1 MMQRVFVVI
10 FFLYL
15 EMASARLNAKDKT
28 AEASGQAQ
36 TRTLEANKYWDVD
49 EDRVLYKYLSASY
62 GYHGSARNNALFWR
76 KKFET

>member
-1 MMQRVFVVI
+1 MMPRVFVII

-15 EMASARLNAKDKT
+15 EMASARLNAKDKA
-28 AEASGQAQ
+28 AEVSGKVQPASGG
-36 TRTLEANKYWDVD
+36 TKYWDAD

-76 KKFET
+76 KKSNS